1 MPAKKRECNRR
12 RQYPYGLMTL
22 QTEHLRAVRQH
33 FRPVSDEK
41 QGLVL
46 CLVLQIQQQLFF
58 RGSIQCRSRFVQQQD
73 IAFAEQGAGYII
85 M

>member
-1 MPAKKRECNRR
+1 MIKIELAVFLLQKRHICIRMPIKKVFDYMPAKKRECNRR

-33 FRPVSDEK
+33 FRPVGDEK

-46 CLVLQIQQQLFF
+46 CLVLQIQQ
-58 RGSIQCRSRFVQQQD
+58 
-73 IAFAEQGAGYII
+73 
-85 M
+85 